1 MAKAL
6 VMDYE
11 AACCIGTDFAN
22 ARMRKAGRKAW
33 SRDDFNAA
41 AIKTAVMA
49 FHGGIIGAKQLE
61 ELTGYA
67 TPEAAN
73 AALKAA

>member
-1 MAKAL
+1 MAL
-6 VMDYE
+6 VMDYS
-11 AACCIGTDFAN
+11 AAMAIGTDYGN
-22 ARMRKAGRKAW
+22 KRMRRAGRKAW

-41 AIKTAVMA
+41 AIKSAVMA

-73 AALKAA
+73 AALAAK